1 MKEILKRL
9 FVVVLLFA
17 MVMSTYAN
25 VYSGGEDIKI
35 EQEFNEVI
43 YSLKSGDFN
52 LAKKYLIGVD
62 LNNVKFDNSI
72 DGLSNAAN
80 SLNEFV
86 NYGFSLVPDGD
97 KIGNFINENDPKKDK
112 HAKAL
117 ASVMKP
123 LNFSVDSI
131 NKVSDNRYEINIIVS
146 YPIGGYYAEL
156 YSKIVERL
164 KDGIGLTGIKTFLG
178 KIMPMSRLILGETNP
193 FDNLE
198 TLFIDVHNELAIDN
212 YQYESTLIK
221 LDVDYDNDEF
231 YFRCNSLFKKSG
243 DDYIFNN
250 KDLKDV
256 YFDIYFLSIIM
267 KLNTSLNDIGLF
279 K

>member
-9 FVVVLLFA
+9 FVVVLLFT

-25 VYSGGEDIKI
+25 VYSGGEVIRI
-35 EQEFNEVI
+35 EQEFNEMI
-43 YSLKSGDFN
+43 NSLKSGDFN

-62 LNNVKFDNSI
+62 LNNVKLDNSI
-72 DGLSNAAN
+72 DGILSAAD

-86 NYGFSLVPDGD
+86 NYGLSLAPHGD
-97 KIGNFINENDPKKDK
+97 DIGNFINDNDPKRDK

-131 NKVSDNRYEINIIVS
+131 NKVNDNRYEINIIVS
-146 YPIGGYYAEL
+146 YPVGAYYEEL
-156 YSKIVERL
+156 YSKINKRL
-164 KDGIGLTGIKTFLG
+164 IDGMGLTGIKQFLG
-178 KIMPMSRLILGETNP
+178 KVMPLSRLVLGETNP
-193 FDNLE
+193 FDNFE

-221 LDVDYDNDEF
+221 LDVDYDYDEF

-250 KDLKDV
+250 KDLKYV
-256 YFDIYFLSIIM
+256 CCDIYYSSVIR
-267 KLNTSLNDIGLF
+267 KLNTTLNDIGLF